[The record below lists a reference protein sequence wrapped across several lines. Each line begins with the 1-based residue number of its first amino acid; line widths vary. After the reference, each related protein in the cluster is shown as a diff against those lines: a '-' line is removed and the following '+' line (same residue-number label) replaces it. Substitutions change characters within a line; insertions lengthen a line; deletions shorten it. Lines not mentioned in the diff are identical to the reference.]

1 MNQIPRINLEDFLS
15 NDLER
20 KSEFVKKLGNA
31 FRKIGFVALKGHFL
45 TPKIITELHLQT
57 EAFFKLPLE
66 VKKKYEIPNLGGQRG
81 YTSFGKEHAKGRKT
95 GDLKEFWHFGQYLEK
110 DDLNLIYPDNIII
123 SEIPEFNEIGKK
135 AYQLLEK
142 TALQV
147 LRGIASYL
155 ELEEKYFDGYIK
167 NGNSILRPIRYPP
180 ILEEPKE
187 AERAAAHGDINLI
200 TLLIGAQGRGLQV
213 KNNSGQW
220 IDAIA
225 EEDELMINIG
235 DMLSRHTNN
244 RLKSTIHRVINPPK
258 EHLGKSRYS
267 IPFFMHPLAS
277 MPLNCMDK
285 CIDEKNPKAFE
296 DITAG
301 EFLNERLIDIGLI

>member
-1 MNQIPRINLEDFLS
+1 MNQIPRINLGDFLS
-15 NDLER
+15 NDPER
-20 KSEFVKKLGNA
+20 KAEFVKKLGNA
-31 FRKIGFVALKGHFL
+31 FSEIGFVALKGHFL
-45 TPKIITELHLQT
+45 TPKIIAELYLQA

-81 YTSFGKEHAKGRKT
+81 YTSFGKEHAKGLKT

-167 NGNSILRPIRYPP
+167 NGNSILRPIHYPP

-225 EEDELMINIG
+225 EKDELMINIG

-244 RLKSTIHRVINPPK
+244 RLKSTIHKVINPAK

-285 CIDEKNPKAFE
+285 CIDEKNPKEFE

-301 EFLNERLIDIGLI
+301 EFLNERLIDLGLI

>member
-15 NDLER
+15 NDTER
-20 KSEFVKKLGNA
+20 KAEFVKKLGNA
-31 FRKIGFVALKGHFL
+31 FSKIGFVALKGHFL
-45 TPKIITELHLQT
+45 NPKIIAELYLQI

-81 YTSFGKEHAKGRKT
+81 YTSFGKEHAKGCKT

>member
-1 MNQIPRINLEDFLS
+1 MNQIPRINLGDFLS
-15 NDLER
+15 NDPKR
-20 KSEFVKKLGNA
+20 KAEFVKKLGNA
-31 FRKIGFVALKGHFL
+31 FSEIGFVALKGHFL
-45 TPKIITELHLQT
+45 TPKIIAELYLQA

-81 YTSFGKEHAKGRKT
+81 YTSFGKEHAKGLKT

-155 ELEEKYFDGYIK
+155 ELEEKYFDRYIK
-167 NGNSILRPIRYPP
+167 NGNSILRPIHYPP

-244 RLKSTIHRVINPPK
+244 RLKSTIHKVINPAK
-258 EHLGKSRYS
+258 EHSGKSRYS

-285 CIDEKNPKAFE
+285 CIDEKNPKEFE

-301 EFLNERLIDIGLI
+301 EFLNERLIDLGLI

>member
-1 MNQIPRINLEDFLS
+1 VNQIPRINLEDFLS